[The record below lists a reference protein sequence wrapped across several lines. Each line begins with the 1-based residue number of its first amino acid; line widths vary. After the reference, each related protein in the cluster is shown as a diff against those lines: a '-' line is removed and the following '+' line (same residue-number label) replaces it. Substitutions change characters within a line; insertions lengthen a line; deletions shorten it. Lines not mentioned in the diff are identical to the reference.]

1 MMILIAGPYRS
12 GTGDDP
18 EKISANVELMESFA
32 LPISIKIRLKDED
45 VMVTATETIPLETD
59 AHGVIR
65 VSNTRVTLD
74 TIVIAF
80 KDGAT
85 AEEIA
90 QQYPT
95 VPLADVY
102 YIIGYY
108 LRRRDE
114 VESYLKERKQE
125 ADELQVQMEAR
136 FNPVGIR
143 ERLLARQKSGT

>member
-1 MMILIAGPYRS
+1 
-12 GTGDDP
+12 
-18 EKISANVELMESFA
+18 
-32 LPISIKIRLKDED
+32 
-45 VMVTATETIPLETD
+45 MVVATEVMPLETD

-65 VSNTRVTLD
+65 VSKTRVTLD
-74 TIVIAF
+74 TIVTAF

-102 YIIGYY
+102 YVIGYY
-108 LRRRDE
+108 LRRQDE
-114 VESYLKERKQE
+114 VEAYLGKRRQE
-125 ADELQVQMEAR
+125 ADELQKQMEAR

-143 ERLLARQKSGT
+143 ERLLARQKRGKQ

>member
-1 MMILIAGPYRS
+1 MVIAA
-12 GTGDDP
+12 
-18 EKISANVELMESFA
+18 EI
-32 LPISIKIRLKDED
+32 
-45 VMVTATETIPLETD
+45 IPLETD
-59 AHGVIR
+59 AYGVIR

-74 TIVIAF
+74 TIVTAF

-102 YIIGYY
+102 YVIGYY
-108 LRRRDE
+108 LHKRDE
-114 VESYLKERKQE
+114 VEDYLGKRKKE
-125 ADELQVQMEAR
+125 ADELQKQMEAR

-143 ERLLARQKSGT
+143 ERLSARQKSGKR

>member
-1 MMILIAGPYRS
+1 
-12 GTGDDP
+12 
-18 EKISANVELMESFA
+18 
-32 LPISIKIRLKDED
+32 
-45 VMVTATETIPLETD
+45 MVIATEVIPLETD
-59 AHGVIR
+59 ADGVIR

-74 TIVIAF
+74 TVVTAF

-102 YIIGYY
+102 YVIGYY

-114 VESYLKERKQE
+114 VEAYLENRKEE
-125 ADELQVQMEAR
+125 AHELQKQMEAR

-143 ERLLARQKSGT
+143 ERLMARQKSGK

>member
-1 MMILIAGPYRS
+1 
-12 GTGDDP
+12 
-18 EKISANVELMESFA
+18 
-32 LPISIKIRLKDED
+32 
-45 VMVTATETIPLETD
+45 MVIATETIPLETD

-95 VPLADVY
+95 IPLADVY
-102 YIIGYY
+102 YVIGYY
-108 LRRRDE
+108 LHRRDE
-114 VESYLKERKQE
+114 VESYLKERKRE
-125 ADELQVQMEAR
+125 AAELQGQMEAR

>member
-1 MMILIAGPYRS
+1 M
-12 GTGDDP
+12 
-18 EKISANVELMESFA
+18 
-32 LPISIKIRLKDED
+32 
-45 VMVTATETIPLETD
+45 MVTATEIIPLETD
-59 AHGVIR
+59 AHGVVR

-74 TIVIAF
+74 TIVTAF
-80 KDGAT
+80 NDGAT

-102 YIIGYY
+102 SVIGYY

-114 VESYLKERKQE
+114 VEFYIGKRKKE
-125 ADELQVQMEAR
+125 ADDLQKQMEAR

-143 ERLLARQKSGT
+143 ERLMTQKGEKK

>member
-1 MMILIAGPYRS
+1 
-12 GTGDDP
+12 
-18 EKISANVELMESFA
+18 
-32 LPISIKIRLKDED
+32 
-45 VMVTATETIPLETD
+45 MVTATEIIPLETD
-59 AHGVIR
+59 SHGVIR

-74 TIVIAF
+74 TIVAAF
-80 KDGAT
+80 KEGAT

-90 QQYPT
+90 QQYSI

-114 VESYLKERKQE
+114 VESYLGKRKQE
-125 ADELQVQMEAR
+125 ADGLQKQMEAR

-143 ERLLARQKSGT
+143 ERLMARQQGGKQ